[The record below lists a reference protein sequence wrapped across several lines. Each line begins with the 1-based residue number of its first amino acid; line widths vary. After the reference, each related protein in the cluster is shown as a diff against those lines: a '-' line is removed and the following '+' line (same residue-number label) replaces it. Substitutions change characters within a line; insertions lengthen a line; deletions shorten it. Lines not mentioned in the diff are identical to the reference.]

1 MALALADAGAKL
13 VMRCSRARLTAV
25 FLVPLAVLV
34 KPVCAAGQPPND
46 ASRNYSYR
54 VVASYPHDPSA
65 FTQGLLIAGGTLF
78 ESTGGYGESSVR
90 IVHLDSGR
98 ALREYRLP
106 ANRFGEGLAMAGN
119 RLYQLTWK
127 AGIVMV
133 RNTVTLESVAEL
145 RYAGE
150 GWGLAAMA
158 GELVMSDGSAELRF
172 LDTDFRE
179 RRRVE
184 VRDRDTPVSG
194 LNELEF
200 VEGDL
205 YANVW
210 PTERI
215 AILNPETGQVR
226 GWLDLSDILP
236 LVFRG
241 PRTDVLNGIA
251 YDAQSQRLF
260 VTGKRW
266 PRLFEIEVT
275 RE

>member
-1 MALALADAGAKL
+1 MG
-13 VMRCSRARLTAV
+13 CSRARLTALL
-25 FLVPLAVLV
+25 LVTLAVLA
-34 KPVCAAGQPPND
+34 KPGSAASQSPDD
-46 ASRNYSYR
+46 ASGSYDYR

-65 FTQGLLIAGGTLF
+65 FTQGLLIADGTLF

-106 ANRFGEGLAMAGN
+106 GNRFGEGLAIAGN

-133 RNTVTLESVAEL
+133 RDTVTLESVAEL

-150 GWGLAAMA
+150 GWGLAARA

-172 LDTDFRE
+172 LDADFNE

-184 VRDRDTPVSG
+184 VTDGDTPVTG

-236 LVFRG
+236 VVFRG

-251 YDAQSQRLF
+251 YDAQSRRLF